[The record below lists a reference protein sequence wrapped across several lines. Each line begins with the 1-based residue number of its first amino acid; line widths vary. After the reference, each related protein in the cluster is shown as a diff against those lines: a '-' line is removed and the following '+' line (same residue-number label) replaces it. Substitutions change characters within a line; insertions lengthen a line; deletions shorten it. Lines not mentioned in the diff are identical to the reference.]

1 MSRYQSTKKGRRAR
15 ADAKT
20 ILPDGTILKARFWLE
35 RDGETFLASG
45 RVALLEAIE
54 RCGSLSG
61 AAREMGISY
70 RHAWLMA
77 DAINHIAPKKL
88 FKTSPAGSY
97 LTEYGKKW
105 VKMFHDLNKR
115 FNKTLSKE
123 SLI

>member
-15 ADAKT
+15 ADAEA

-35 RDGETFLASG
+35 RNGETFLAAG

-77 DAINHIAPKKL
+77 DAINRFGPKKL
-88 FKTSPAGSY
+88 FETSPAGSH
-97 LTEYGKKW
+97 LTEDGKKW
-105 VKMFHDLNKR
+105 VKMFHDLNKK
-115 FNKTLSKE
+115 FKKTLSKE